1 VFFNIVASH
10 RNGLT
15 HIHIWAAGIRLS
27 VLVETQE
34 KEDIKLVKRSMDES
48 RRVDREGGR
57 WI

>member
-1 VFFNIVASH
+1 MFFNIVASH

-48 RRVDREGGR
+48 RRVG
-57 WI
+57 